1 MCVSYR
7 FVSFYQVI
15 VIVLAARPG
24 RILLGGLIPLR
35 TKSEDT
41 ELKCGNRLRLS
52 GFMLGHAML
61 HGIEQVNALDS
72 ILQNITLEAKIYD
85 TCRSQTI
92 ASTHTKE
99 FIKMSLQPEP
109 DVQLAGVIGA
119 SVSDVS
125 AKVAGILQVFEIP
138 QISFKSTSVLLS
150 DRDLYKYFMRTVPPD
165 TFQAAAM
172 VDICLK
178 FNWTYVLTVNSEGK
192 F

>member
-1 MCVSYR
+1 M
-7 FVSFYQVI
+7 
-15 VIVLAARPG
+15 
-24 RILLGGLIPLR
+24 GGLIPLR
-35 TKSEDT
+35 TKSEKT

-92 ASTHTKE
+92 ASAHTKE
-99 FIKMSLQPEP
+99 FIKMTLQQETE
-109 DVQLAGVIGA
+109 VQLAGVIGA

-125 AKVAGILQVFEIP
+125 AKVASILQVFEIP

-165 TFQAAAM
+165 SFQAAAM

-192 F
+192 LK

>member
-1 MCVSYR
+1 
-7 FVSFYQVI
+7 
-15 VIVLAARPG
+15 
-24 RILLGGLIPLR
+24 
-35 TKSEDT
+35 
-41 ELKCGNRLRLS
+41 
-52 GFMLGHAML
+52 ML

-92 ASTHTKE
+92 ASAHTKE
-99 FIKMSLQPEP
+99 FIKMTLQQETE
-109 DVQLAGVIGA
+109 VQLAGVIGA

-125 AKVAGILQVFEIP
+125 AKVASIMQVFEIP

-165 TFQAAAM
+165 SFQAAAM

-192 F
+192 LK